1 MRHDVLMAF
10 SETTAVAIGDL
21 TFDVRIAGPDDGT
34 PVVLLHGFPTTSLSW
49 SSVVPALADAGLRVV
64 APDQRGYSPGARP
77 AEVAAYATDRL
88 AQDVVSLADALGL
101 DRFHLVG
108 HDWGAAVA
116 WYVAAHHGHRLETLT
131 TFSVPHLAAYNAA
144 LAHDADA
151 RERGSYIRLFRQEGT
166 AEDLLPAGSAP
177 CTRASCPSTSSTP
190 TSRSC
195 RSRGRSPRRSAGT
208 AP

>member
-144 LAHDADA
+144 LAHDADCRRSTCRPPSSGA
-151 RERGSYIRLFRQEGT
+151 TTTSPSVGPG
-166 AEDLLPAGSAP
+166 P
-177 CTRASCPSTSSTP
+177 TRAART
-190 TSRSC
+190 
-195 RSRGRSPRRSAGT
+195 
-208 AP
+208 